1 MLIFCEKNVNSEKTG
16 VHTHSRC
23 QISSFRKVR
32 GRSDSLW
39 GSISV
44 RPFPWVRRE
53 SGTGRRPV
61 SSYSGINN
69 SSTVSCSSFARAN
82 AKDNVGSYLSFSI
95 AFTVCRDTL
104 HLFAS
109 SSCDSPRAFR
119 LLLMIFFI
127 SVAIPFLII

>member
-1 MLIFCEKNVNSEKTG
+1 MYEQEVTTGFNVAEGIAEIYTADP
-16 VHTHSRC
+16 VW
-23 QISSFRKVR
+23 IRKMDR
-32 GRSDSLW
+32 LMQQNPKQFGP
-39 GSISV
+39 GKAA
-44 RPFPWVRRE
+44 
-53 SGTGRRPV
+53 GRRPV